1 MTYFKISKSPYYS
14 FIFILPLL
22 FIYEFGIVFIS
33 KSDSIV
39 VRNGADFI
47 MRQTM
52 QYFGIIGLYGFG
64 SLLLLGFILT
74 YYLHIKNENNKE
86 LNISYFIL
94 MSLESLAY
102 SIGLFY
108 LLSFI
113 SPLLMNPTGKYITQ
127 RVTLA
132 VGAGIYEEI
141 LFRLFLTTCISQL
154 LYIIFDWNQYITQ
167 VSALF
172 LSAVLFSAFHF
183 LGEYGDYF
191 SIRLFFIRIIAG
203 LALGLLFLARGLG
216 ITIYTHSIY
225 DLIVLTKITTDVE

>member
-22 FIYEFGIVFIS
+22 FIYELGIIFIS
-33 KSDSIV
+33 KSDSII

-52 QYFGIIGLYGFG
+52 QYFGVIGLYGFG
-64 SLLLLGFILT
+64 GLLLLGFILT
-74 YYLHIKNENNKE
+74 YYLHIRGENDKE
-86 LNISYFIL
+86 INISYFIL

-102 SIGLFY
+102 SVGLFY
-108 LLSFI
+108 LLSFV
-113 SPLLMNPTGKYITQ
+113 SPFLMNPTGKHITQ

-132 VGAGIYEEI
+132 LGAGIYEEI
-141 LFRLFLTTCISQL
+141 LFRLFLTTFISQML
-154 LYIIFDWNQYITQ
+154 FIIFDWNKYITHASSICI
-167 VSALF
+167 SAAF
-172 LSAVLFSAFHF
+172 FSAFHF
-183 LGEYGDYF
+183 LGEYGDFF

-203 LALGLLFLARGLG
+203 IALGLLFVTRGLG

-225 DLIVLTKITTDVE
+225 DLIVLTKITTSTE